1 MVRSTRLTVV
11 GPSRTDAGPGV
22 RHPLLGAIE
31 ILPGHV
37 ESALIDSSGR
47 VVARES
53 GSYPSDTGL
62 SDITQAIVATVSRC
76 FGQTKPRG
84 IGVAAGGLIDAQT
97 GTISEMNDVPALH
110 GFPIAE
116 FISSKFAADTF
127 VEHRARLQVL
137 GDRWFGWGRG
147 ESSFASVSTGE
158 TLGVGI
164 LYQGK
169 VLAPNGGR
177 SGAHMT
183 VAVGGEKCS
192 CGELGCWKTLA
203 TAHWFRRRAAELG
216 FEPDVSLAEV
226 ARAAESG
233 TTVAAGLIQHYAENV
248 SLGLVNIQQLCAPGL
263 FILHGEAKEGGE
275 LFRAAIEDR
284 LRAVDSWTS
293 SPQPPR
299 VQIARIA
306 DDDVALLGGAA
317 LVLSEGLQH

>member
-1 MVRSTRLTVV
+1 MS
-11 GPSRTDAGPGV
+11 PGV
-22 RHPLLGAIE
+22 RYPLLGAVE
-31 ILPGHV
+31 ILPGSV
-37 ESALIDSSGR
+37 EAALIDSSGR

-53 GSYPSDTGL
+53 GWYSWDAEL
-62 SDITQAIVATVSRC
+62 SDVTAAIFAASSRC
-76 FGQTKPRG
+76 FGQTKPTG
-84 IGVAAGGLIDAQT
+84 IGVAAGGLIDAHA
-97 GTISEMNDVPALH
+97 GIISELNDVPALH

-116 FISSKFAADTF
+116 FLSSKFTVDTF

-183 VAVGGEKCS
+183 VAVAGETCT
-192 CGELGCWKTLA
+192 CGERGCWKTLA
-203 TAHWFRRRAAELG
+203 TTPWFRRRAAELN
-216 FEPDVSLAEV
+216 FDREVTLADVAP
-226 ARAAESG
+226 AAESG
-233 TTVAAGLIQHYAENV
+233 ETAALGLIRQYAENV
-248 SLGLVNIQQLCAPGL
+248 ALGLVNIQQLCAPGI
-263 FILHGEAKEGGE
+263 FILHGEAKDGGE
-275 LFRAAIEDR
+275 IFRSAIEDR

-299 VQIARIA
+299 VQIAHVA

-317 LVLSEGLQH
+317 LVLSEGL